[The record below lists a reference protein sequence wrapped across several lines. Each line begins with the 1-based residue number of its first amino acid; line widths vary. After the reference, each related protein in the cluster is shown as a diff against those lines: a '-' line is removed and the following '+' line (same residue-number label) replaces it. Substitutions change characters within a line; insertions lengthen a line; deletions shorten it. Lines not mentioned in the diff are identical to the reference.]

1 MAISGTTPLPP
12 ATSRTGAVEDGSQ
25 TNQPP
30 IGPRSS
36 SLSPGWRSS
45 VRYGETS
52 PSLIRCT
59 VSSRRVPSRAEAVE
73 YERSAE

>member
-12 ATSRTGAVEDGSQ
+12 ATSRTGAGEDGSQ

-36 SLSPGWRSS
+36 SLSPGCRFS

-52 PSLIRCT
+52 PSAMRCT
-59 VSSRRVPSRAEAVE
+59 VSSRRVPSAAEAIE
-73 YERSAE
+73 YERSTE

>member
-1 MAISGTTPLPP
+1 MDISGTTPLPP
-12 ATSRTGAVEDGSQ
+12 ATSRRGAVDPGGQ

-36 SLSPGWRSS
+36 SGSPGSSAS

-52 PSLIRCT
+52 PSAIRCT
-59 VSSRRVPSRAEAVE
+59 VSSSLLPSGAEAIE
-73 YERSAE
+73 